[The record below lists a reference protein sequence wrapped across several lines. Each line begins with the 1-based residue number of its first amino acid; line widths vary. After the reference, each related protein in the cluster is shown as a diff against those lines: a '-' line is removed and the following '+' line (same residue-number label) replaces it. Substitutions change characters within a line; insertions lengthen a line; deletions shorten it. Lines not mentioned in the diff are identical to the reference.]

1 MRLLLRVFI
10 IFLVF
15 FVSKIYTL
23 EYSFYPKEYIKFNRN
38 YVNIDDINYVEYS
51 QSLKILDFPMT
62 SKAVWFNK
70 IPVLDIVFELYNLLA
85 YSPSINTKVYYLGF
99 YRTLKEI
106 EVFVS
111 KSRKLSVFYQYS
123 STMQNYYDNMIR
135 NLSISYNKL
144 NFDTH
149 MYIGF
154 NLYIS

>member
-1 MRLLLRVFI
+1 MKLLLRVCI

-15 FVSKIYTL
+15 VVSKTYSL
-23 EYSFYPKEYIKFNRN
+23 EYSFYPKEYIKFNKSI
-38 YVNIDDINYVEYS
+38 VNIEDIDYVDYS

-70 IPVLDIVFELYNLLA
+70 IFLLDVVFELYNILA
-85 YSPSINTKVYYLGF
+85 YSPSINTKVYYLAF

-106 EVFVS
+106 EIFVP
-111 KSRKLSVFYQYS
+111 KNRKISVFYQYS

-135 NLSISYNKL
+135 NLSISYNKF

-154 NLYIS
+154 NFYIS

>member
-1 MRLLLRVFI
+1 MATTAFI
-10 IFLVF
+10 
-15 FVSKIYTL
+15 
-23 EYSFYPKEYIKFNRN
+23 YSFYPKEYIKFNK
-38 YVNIDDINYVEYS
+38 YSVDIEDIDYVEYS

-62 SKAVWFNK
+62 SKVIWFNK
-70 IPVLDIVFELYNLLA
+70 IFLLDIVFELYNILA
-85 YSPSINTKVYYLGF
+85 YSPNVNTKVYYLAF

-106 EVFVS
+106 EIFVN
-111 KSRKLSVFYQYS
+111 KNKKISVFYQYS

-154 NLYIS
+154 NFYIS

>member
-1 MRLLLRVFI
+1 MHWNIVFI
-10 IFLVF
+10 QKKYIKLN
-15 FVSKIYTL
+15 
-23 EYSFYPKEYIKFNRN
+23 EYS
-38 YVNIDDINYVEYS
+38 VNIDDIDYVEYS
-51 QSLKILDFPMT
+51 QSLKILDFPAT
-62 SKAVWFNK
+62 SKVIWFNK
-70 IPVLDIVFELYNLLA
+70 IFLLDVVFELYSLLA
-85 YSPSINTKVYYLGF
+85 YSPNANTKVYYLAF

-111 KSRKLSVFYQYS
+111 KNRKISVFYQYS

>member
-1 MRLLLRVFI
+1 MRLLLRTFI

-15 FVSKIYTL
+15 FVYQTYAL
-23 EYSFYPKEYIKFNRN
+23 EYSFYPKEYVKFNRS
-38 YVNIDDINYVEYS
+38 YVDIDDINYIEYS

-62 SKAVWFNK
+62 SRAVWFNK
-70 IPVLDIVFELYNLLA
+70 IPVLDIVFELYSLLA
-85 YSPSINTKVYYLGF
+85 YSSNVNTKVYYLAF

-111 KSRKLSVFYQYS
+111 KNRKISVFYQYS

>member
-1 MRLLLRVFI
+1 MKLILKSFI

-15 FVSKIYTL
+15 FVSKTYTL
-23 EYSFYPKEYIKFNRN
+23 EYSFYPKEYIKFNKSS
-38 YVNIDDINYVEYS
+38 ISIKDINYIDYS
-51 QSLKILDFPMT
+51 QNLRILDFPMT

-70 IPVLDIVFELYNLLA
+70 IPLLDVVFELYSILA
-85 YSPSINTKVYYLGF
+85 YSPNVNTKVYYLAF

-111 KSRKLSVFYQYS
+111 KNRNISVFYQYS

-135 NLSISYNKL
+135 NLSISYNKF

-154 NLYIS
+154 NFYI

>member
-1 MRLLLRVFI
+1 MKLLLRVCI

-15 FVSKIYTL
+15 VVSKTYSL
-23 EYSFYPKEYIKFNRN
+23 EYSFYPKEYIKFNKSI
-38 YVNIDDINYVEYS
+38 VNIEDIDYVDYS

-70 IPVLDIVFELYNLLA
+70 IFLLDVLFELYNILA
-85 YSPSINTKVYYLGF
+85 YSPNINTKVYYLAF

-106 EVFVS
+106 EIFVS
-111 KSRKLSVFYQYS
+111 KNRKISVFYQYS

-135 NLSISYNKL
+135 NLSISYNKF

-154 NLYIS
+154 NFYIS

>member
-154 NLYIS
+154 NFYIS

>member
-1 MRLLLRVFI
+1 M
-10 IFLVF
+10 
-15 FVSKIYTL
+15 
-23 EYSFYPKEYIKFNRN
+23 EYSFYPKKYIKLNE
-38 YVNIDDINYVEYS
+38 YSVNIDDIDYVEYS
-51 QSLKILDFPMT
+51 QSLKILDFPAT
-62 SKAVWFNK
+62 SKVIWFNK
-70 IPVLDIVFELYNLLA
+70 IFLLDVVFELYSLLA
-85 YSPSINTKVYYLGF
+85 YSPNANTKVYYLAF

-111 KSRKLSVFYQYS
+111 KNRKISVFYQYS

>member
-1 MRLLLRVFI
+1 MKLLLRVYI

-15 FVSKIYTL
+15 FVSKTYAL
-23 EYSFYPKEYIKFNRN
+23 EYSFYPKEYIKFNKSS
-38 YVNIDDINYVEYS
+38 VNIDDIDYVDYS

-70 IPVLDIVFELYNLLA
+70 IFLLDIVFELYNILA
-85 YSPSINTKVYYLGF
+85 YSPNVNTKVYYLGF

-106 EVFVS
+106 EIFVD
-111 KSRKLSVFYQYS
+111 KNKKISVFYQYS

-135 NLSISYNKL
+135 NLSVSYNKL

-154 NLYIS
+154 NIYIS

>member
-1 MRLLLRVFI
+1 MKLLLRVSI

-15 FVSKIYTL
+15 FISKTYSL
-23 EYSFYPKEYIKFNRN
+23 EYSFYPKEYIKFNKSSIN
-38 YVNIDDINYVEYS
+38 IEDIDYVDYS
-51 QSLKILDFPMT
+51 QSLKILDFPMP

-70 IPVLDIVFELYNLLA
+70 IFLLDIVFELYNILA
-85 YSPSINTKVYYLGF
+85 YSPSINTKVYYLAF

-106 EVFVS
+106 EIFVS
-111 KSRKLSVFYQYS
+111 KNRKISVFYQYS

-135 NLSISYNKL
+135 NLSISYNKF

-154 NLYIS
+154 NFYIS